1 MESEFE
7 VVWVFNMRENI
18 CSFHQE
24 ASRSILVFKNWMVRN
39 VRKVVAI
46 DCCLAS
52 IFGLFMIQQ
61 WFSISCFLQL
71 YFIWFQS
78 IFCDWYFKL
87 MLKWIFWWKFWVD
100 ILVNIEV
107 NIFTGNFEW
116 IFFICV
122 EGKSNSRGLERRVLD
137 LIFSDKKIE
146 T

>member
-71 YFIWFQS
+71 YFNGFWADFLCGCS
-78 IFCDWYFKL
+78 HCNWWPIFLINVRYFG
-87 MLKWIFWWKFWVD
+87 
-100 ILVNIEV
+100 
-107 NIFTGNFEW
+107 GNFEW
-116 IFFICV
+116 IFFSISKWIFWV
-122 EGKSNSRGLERRVLD
+122 ETCNGY
-137 LIFSDKKIE
+137 FSSAL
-146 T
+146 

>member
-61 WFSISCFLQL
+61 WFSISCFCN
-71 YFIWFQS
+71 FILFDFSQ
-78 IFCDWYFKL
+78 
-87 MLKWIFWWKFWVD
+87 
-100 ILVNIEV
+100 
-107 NIFTGNFEW
+107 
-116 IFFICV
+116 FFV
-122 EGKSNSRGLERRVLD
+122 TD
-137 LIFSDKKIE
+137 IFS
-146 T
+146 